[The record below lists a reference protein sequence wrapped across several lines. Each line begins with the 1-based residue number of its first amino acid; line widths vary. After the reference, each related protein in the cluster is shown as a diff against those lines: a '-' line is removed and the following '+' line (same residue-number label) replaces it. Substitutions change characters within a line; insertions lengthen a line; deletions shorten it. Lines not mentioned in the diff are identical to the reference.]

1 MDILDDFEN
10 LPDESGIWEK
20 DPFEIYEY
28 ISKEQET
35 ELMSLIMKCLGR
47 RMPTNE
53 YYKRISKFW
62 RDIGED
68 EFADELLLKIEN

>member
-10 LPDESGIWEK
+10 LPTESSNWEK

-28 ISKEQET
+28 ISKEQQT

-47 RMPTNE
+47 RMPANE
-53 YYKRISKFW
+53 YYKKISKFW

-68 EFADELLLKIEN
+68 EFADELLFKIES

>member
-10 LPDESGIWEK
+10 LPTESSNWKK

-28 ISKEQET
+28 ISEEQQT

-47 RMPTNE
+47 RMPTNQ
-53 YYKRISKFW
+53 YYKKISKFW